1 MSFRKT
7 IALIIWTFAGKILS
21 LLFNMPPRF
30 RGFHGGSAS
39 EAATCN
45 VGDLGLTP
53 VLGKSPGG
61 EHGKPLYSSCL
72 ENPDG
77 QRSLVGYS
85 GVIELDATEE
95 TAHMHGH
102 HQVIGIGL

>member
-1 MSFRKT
+1 MSKESTFN
-7 IALIIWTFAGKILS
+7 ALD
-21 LLFNMPPRF
+21 P
-30 RGFHGGSAS
+30 GSS
-39 EAATCN
+39 P
-45 VGDLGLTP
+45 G
-53 VLGKSPGG
+53 LGKSPGG